1 MTTGEVVAAILSGIF
16 GEKGQ
21 VALAGAA
28 GGLVRWLTLRT
39 RLRDGLVAIIVGCI
53 SAVYLHPLAEPVV
66 NGILGSVVVEDS
78 SRSAFS
84 GFIIGLGGVG
94 VAGWVM
100 DAIAARLRH
109 KREKEEDDDDEQDP
123 KDGR

>member
-1 MTTGEVVAAILSGIF
+1 MTFGDVLAFLF

-28 GGLVRWLTLRT
+28 GGLVRWLTLRP
-39 RLRDGLVAIIVGCI
+39 RWSDGIITVVVGSITAI
-53 SAVYLHPLAEPVV
+53 YLHPLAEPLV
-66 NGILGSVVVEDS
+66 NSILGNVVVEEA

-84 GFIIGLGGVG
+84 GFVIGLGGVG
-94 VAGWVM
+94 LAGWVM
-100 DAIAARLRH
+100 DVIAAKMRR